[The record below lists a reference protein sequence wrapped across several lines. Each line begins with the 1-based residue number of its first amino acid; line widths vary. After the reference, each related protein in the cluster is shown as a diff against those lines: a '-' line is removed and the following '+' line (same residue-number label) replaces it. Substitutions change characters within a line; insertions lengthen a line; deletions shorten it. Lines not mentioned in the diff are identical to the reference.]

1 MFPNLEV
8 RHLHAVIVLAEELNF
23 TRAANRLHITQPAL
37 SKQITDLEAEHRFH
51 LFTRDTRRVVE
62 LTDAGR
68 AFVEEARSALFHTE
82 RAVHLAHAAH
92 NGSNSVLTI
101 GHSPFANHDWIS
113 VMLAIRLPLY
123 PRLGIRLM
131 TQFAMESVRSVLV
144 GEVNLALVTAP
155 PQDSRITAV
164 SFAPAQLYAA
174 LPETHPAAHNEP
186 LVLRDLAK
194 DKWILFP
201 KRVHPLLYEAV
212 MDTTRRE
219 SIAPK
224 HAHNVIAPQ
233 QAVDLVSDHVGVAIL
248 TQPMARGI
256 HADGVVVK
264 PLSDTS
270 LCFQTCVIMRADNES
285 RLVNEYVR
293 MFLRNYAPQRVPP
306 KQVQL
311 SPPARVLG
319 WKRATPPSRP

>member
-1 MFPNLEV
+1 
-8 RHLHAVIVLAEELNF
+8 
-23 TRAANRLHITQPAL
+23 
-37 SKQITDLEAEHRFH
+37 
-51 LFTRDTRRVVE
+51 VE

-113 VMLAIRLPLY
+113 EILAIRLPLY
-123 PRLGIRLM
+123 PRLAIRLM

-155 PQDSRITAV
+155 PQHSQITAV
-164 SFAPAQLYAA
+164 PFAPAQLYAA
-174 LPETHPAAHNEP
+174 LPETHPAAHKER
-186 LVLRDLAK
+186 LVLQDLAK

-212 MDTTRRE
+212 MDTARRE

-233 QAVDLVSDHVGVAIL
+233 EAVDLVSDRLGVAIL
-248 TQPMARGI
+248 TQPTARGF

-270 LCFQTCVIMRADNES
+270 LCFKTCVIMRADNDS

-293 MFLRNYAPQRVPP
+293 MFLRNYAPQRVPS
-306 KQVQL
+306 KQGQV

-319 WKRATPPSRP
+319 WKRATPP